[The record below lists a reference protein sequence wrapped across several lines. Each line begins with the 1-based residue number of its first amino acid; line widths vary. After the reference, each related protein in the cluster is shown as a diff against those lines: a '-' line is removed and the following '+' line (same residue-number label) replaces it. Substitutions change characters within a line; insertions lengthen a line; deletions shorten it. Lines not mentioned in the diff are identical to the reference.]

1 MKSQLQVT
9 LLLTA
14 TLVLPLVAA
23 QQQTPAPPAQPA
35 PKTQLPKSQLPD
47 LNRQT
52 QATDKVPVFNFDAY
66 FTGKWNF
73 TWDVPE
79 GPLGPAGTITG
90 TTVFKPVET
99 PEGKF
104 FLATSEGTGPA
115 GPVKFTELYG
125 YQADKNSLSRYTT
138 DARGYQFLS
147 VGTVGGDLGGYFNI
161 YLEGAPFTVNGKS
174 VRMKSAVRLL
184 SPLNYKV
191 QTTISVDGGPFTN
204 YGNPWWRKDAP
215 GVTNPQ

>member
-14 TLVLPLVAA
+14 TLALPLVAA
-23 QQQTPAPPAQPA
+23 QQQTPPAA
-35 PKTQLPKSQLPD
+35 PKVELPRSQLPE

-90 TTVFKPVET
+90 TTVFTVVD
-99 PEGKF
+99 GKF
-104 FLATSEGTGPA
+104 YEATTEGTGPA
-115 GPVKFTELYG
+115 GPVKLTELYG
-125 YQADKNSLSRYTT
+125 YLPDHNSLTRHVTDSR
-138 DARGYQFLS
+138 GFQFLQ
-147 VGTVGGDLGGYFNI
+147 VGTIGGDLGGYFNI
-161 YLEGAPFTVNGKS
+161 YFEGAPFTVNGKS
-174 VRMKSAVRLL
+174 VRLKNAVRLL
-184 SPLNYKV
+184 SPLAYKV
-191 QTTISVDGGPFTN
+191 QATISVDGGPFTN
-204 YGNPWWRKDAP
+204 YGNPWWRKDVP
-215 GVTNPQ
+215 GVTTPR